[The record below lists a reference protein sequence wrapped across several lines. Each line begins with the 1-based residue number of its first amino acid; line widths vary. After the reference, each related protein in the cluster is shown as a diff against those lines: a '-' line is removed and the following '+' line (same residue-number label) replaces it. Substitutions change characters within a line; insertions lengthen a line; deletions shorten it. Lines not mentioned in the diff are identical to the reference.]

1 MKYYII
7 AGEASGDLHASNLMK
22 EIVKKDEAAE
32 FRFWGGDLMAAVGG
46 SPVKH
51 YKDLA
56 FMGFLEVVKNIGT
69 ILRNIR
75 FCKQDVL
82 SYQADV
88 LILVDYPGF
97 NLRIAKWAKK
107 QGIRVFYYISPQIWA
122 WHSSRVHGI
131 KASVDKM
138 FVILP
143 FEKAFYKKYD
153 YDADFV
159 GHPLLDVT
167 EHYAAG
173 TDFRAKNGLSEKPII
188 ALLPGSR
195 KQEISR
201 MLSGMLEMIK
211 HFPDYQFVV
220 AGAPSQPASFYEPIL
235 DTAPSDRVKLVSQQ
249 SYDLLKN
256 AAAALVTSG
265 TATLETALFRVPQ
278 VVCYRGNSIN
288 YFLAKRLINVKY
300 ISLVNLIV
308 DKPLVK
314 ELIQEDFNTEE
325 LSTALSH
332 ILEEKNAQNL
342 VEGYED
348 LIKQLGQSG
357 ASARTASKMVNYLAK
372 NPHKGNTV

>member
-1 MKYYII
+1 
-7 AGEASGDLHASNLMK
+7 
-22 EIVKKDEAAE
+22 
-32 FRFWGGDLMAAVGG
+32 
-46 SPVKH
+46 
-51 YKDLA
+51 
-56 FMGFLEVVKNIGT
+56 
-69 ILRNIR
+69 
-75 FCKQDVL
+75 
-82 SYQADV
+82 
-88 LILVDYPGF
+88 
-97 NLRIAKWAKK
+97 
-107 QGIRVFYYISPQIWA
+107 
-122 WHSSRVHGI
+122 
-131 KASVDKM
+131 M

-167 EHYAAG
+167 EHYVAD

-235 DTAPSDRVKLVSQQ
+235 ETAPSDRVKLVSQQ

-357 ASARTASKMVNYLAK
+357 ASARTASKMVNCLAK

>member
-357 ASARTASKMVNYLAK
+357 ASARTASKMVNYLAE
-372 NPHKGNTV
+372 NSHKGNTV

>member
-22 EIVKKDEAAE
+22 EIVKEDETAE
-32 FRFWGGDLMAAVGG
+32 FRFWGGDLMSAVGG
-46 SPVKH
+46 QLVRH

-56 FMGFLEVVKNIGT
+56 FMGFLEVVKNLGT
-69 ILRNIR
+69 ILKNIR

-82 SYQADV
+82 AYQTDV

-107 QGIRVFYYISPQIWA
+107 QGIKVFYYISPQIWA

-153 YDADFV
+153 YEVDFV

-167 EHYAAG
+167 EHYEANP
-173 TDFRAKNGLSEKPII
+173 DFRTKNGLSEKPII
-188 ALLPGSR
+188 ALFPGSR

-201 MLSGMLEMIK
+201 MLAGMLEMVN

-220 AGAPSQPASFYEPIL
+220 AGAPSQAISFYEPIL
-235 DTAPSDRVKLVSQQ
+235 AAATANNVSLVTQQ
-249 SYDLLKN
+249 SYDLLKH
-256 AAAALVTSG
+256 AVAALVTSG

-308 DKPLVK
+308 DHPLVK
-314 ELIQEDFNTEE
+314 ELIQADFNVEE
-325 LSTALSH
+325 LKTSLSN
-332 ILEEKNAQNL
+332 ILEKKEAQNL
-342 VEGYED
+342 AKGYED
-348 LIKQLGQSG
+348 LVAQLGQSG
-357 ASARTASKMVNYLAK
+357 ASQRTAKQMVSYLQA
-372 NPHKGNTV
+372 GQDMLLDI